1 MSLSQ
6 ARRVALAAQGLHRER
21 PYGGTDGGAARRAPT
36 MRQVQGVLDR
46 LGLLQIDSVN
56 VLARAHLMPLYAR
69 LGPYDTALLDRAA
82 GRAPRRLVETW
93 AHVASFVPPST
104 WPLLEWRRRG
114 YRTEAWGTISAVEM
128 SHSGAVE
135 DVRRIVTERGPITA
149 SDVHEILETEGRA
162 HPCDRT
168 QWGWNWTVAK
178 RALEFLFFTG
188 EITAARRNGAFE
200 RLYDLTERVLPP
212 EVLGAPPVSDAD
224 AVRALLEIG
233 ARAHGVGTLR
243 CFRDYFRLKGP
254 AVRTAFAELVEAGT
268 LRPVAVRGWDE
279 PTYLHADAALPRRAT
294 ATTLLNPFDPLVF
307 ERTRLERLFDV
318 HYRIEIY
325 VPAPKRV
332 HGYYVLPFLEGEDL
346 TARVDLKADRK
357 AGVLRVQS
365 AHREQ
370 AAGEETPA
378 RLAAE
383 LRVLGAWLGVPDVE
397 VVPVGDLAPAL
408 AVEVA
413 AAS

>member
-21 PYGGTDGGAARRAPT
+21 PDGGAGAGSAGRAPT
-36 MRQVQGVLDR
+36 MRQVQGVIDR

-93 AHVASFVPPST
+93 AHVASYVPPST
-104 WPLLEWRRRG
+104 WPLLEWRRRR

-128 SHSGAVE
+128 SHSEAVQ
-135 DVRRIVTERGPITA
+135 DVRRLVTERGPITA
-149 SDVHEILETEGRA
+149 SEVHEILEAEGRA
-162 HPCDRT
+162 HPRDRS

-188 EITAARRNGAFE
+188 EITSARRNGAFE
-200 RLYDLTERVLPP
+200 RCYDLTERVLPP
-212 EVLGAPPVSDAD
+212 EVVTAPPVADAD
-224 AVRALLEIG
+224 AVRSLLEIG

-254 AVRTAFAELVEAGT
+254 AVRTALDELVEAGT
-268 LRPVAVRGWDE
+268 LRPVTVRGWDE

-325 VPAPKRV
+325 VPAAKRV
-332 HGYYVLPFLEGEDL
+332 HGYYVLPFLEGEVL
-346 TARVDLKADRK
+346 TARVDLKADRR

-370 AAGEETPA
+370 AAGPQTAA

-383 LRVLGAWLGVPDVE
+383 LHVLGRWLGVPEVDVA
-397 VVPVGDLAPAL
+397 PVGDLAPAL
-408 AVEVA
+408 AAEVA
-413 AAS
+413 AH

>member
-21 PYGGTDGGAARRAPT
+21 PDVAARAGSGGRAPT
-36 MRQVQGVLDR
+36 MRQVQGVIDR

-93 AHVASFVPPST
+93 AHVASYVPPST
-104 WPLLEWRRRG
+104 WPLLEWRRRR

-128 SHSGAVE
+128 SHSEAVQ
-135 DVRRIVTERGPITA
+135 DVRRLVTERGPITA
-149 SDVHEILETEGRA
+149 SEVHEILEAEGRA
-162 HPCDRT
+162 HPRDRS

-188 EITAARRNGAFE
+188 EITSARRNGAFE
-200 RLYDLTERVLPP
+200 RCYDLTERVLPP
-212 EVLGAPPVSDAD
+212 EVVAAPPVADAD

-254 AVRTAFAELVEAGT
+254 AVRTALDELVEAGT
-268 LRPVAVRGWDE
+268 LRPVTVRGWDE

-325 VPAPKRV
+325 VPAAKRV
-332 HGYYVLPFLEGEDL
+332 HGYYVLPFL
-346 TARVDLKADRK
+346 
-357 AGVLRVQS
+357 
-365 AHREQ
+365 
-370 AAGEETPA
+370 
-378 RLAAE
+378 
-383 LRVLGAWLGVPDVE
+383 
-397 VVPVGDLAPAL
+397 
-408 AVEVA
+408 
-413 AAS
+413 